1 MWHMQEG
8 EAQHDVVRL
17 PPDLRAGTAR
27 VSAQK
32 ETLCRCRLVSFCES
46 VELNDF
52 DSLKEPKKQKQK
64 RESTRS

>member
-17 PPDLRAGTAR
+17 PPDLRVGTAR

-32 ETLCRCRLVSFCES
+32 ETLCRLVSFLVPRS
-46 VELNDF
+46 IELN
-52 DSLKEPKKQKQK
+52 
-64 RESTRS
+64 